1 MIVANAASIKQ
12 HTDEIGNVYNNPV
25 IAIDKITQAH
35 NDLIEAM
42 DTADRLKQEGIDA
55 ARKNIAELSQM
66 SSKLQ
71 QRASS
76 LREAPTAGEQ
86 SVEA

>member
-1 MIVANAASIKQ
+1 MCRSPVKPA
-12 HTDEIGNVYNNPV
+12 EIGDVYNNPV
-25 IAIDKITQAH
+25 IAIDKIAQAH

-55 ARKNIAELSQM
+55 ARENIAELSKL
-66 SSKLQ
+66 SSDLQ
-71 QRASS
+71 RRA
-76 LREAPTAGEQ
+76 LGVREQPALVEQ